1 MKDHDIECL
10 AMAIVNHTN
19 EINNVDVD
27 VDIRQR
33 NNDLCFDYARD
44 KIKDY
49 IIGIDLSEGK
59 DWTPIPPYK

>member
-1 MKDHDIECL
+1 
-10 AMAIVNHTN
+10 MAIVNHTN
-19 EINNVDVD
+19 EINNVD

-49 IIGIDLSEGK
+49 IISIDLSEGK
-59 DWTPIPPYK
+59 DWTSIPPL

>member
-1 MKDHDIECL
+1 MKDYDIECV

-19 EINNVDVD
+19 EINNVD

-49 IIGIDLSEGK
+49 IISIDLSEGK
-59 DWTPIPPYK
+59 DWTSIPPL